1 MENATRS
8 ASVDIE
14 DGEGGEEK
22 RREEKRREEKW
33 VWKKDAKTDEADGDD
48 VIFANIRY
56 KLAASLQL

>member
-1 MENATRS
+1 MLRDQLAWTLKTEKE
-8 ASVDIE
+8 V
-14 DGEGGEEK
+14 K

-48 VIFANIRY
+48 VISTNMRY